1 MNNVDDIDINNIIH
15 LHDSIVHYYQKKEDV
30 NFVLTNENIIMSQGF
45 WKRVHEHIISST
57 SLPNNGCKYNICQ
70 VKDDNESSKYIDV
83 KTSEVFV

>member
-15 LHDSIVHYYQKKEDV
+15 LHDSIVNYYQKKEDV
-30 NFVLTNENIIMSQGF
+30 NFVLTNEKIIMSQGF